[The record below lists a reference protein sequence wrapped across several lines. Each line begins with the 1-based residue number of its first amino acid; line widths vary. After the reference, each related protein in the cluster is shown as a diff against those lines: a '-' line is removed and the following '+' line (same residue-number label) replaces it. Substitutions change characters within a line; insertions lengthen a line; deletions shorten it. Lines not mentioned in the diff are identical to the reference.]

1 MGVRRFRKQ
10 NVVLRYVALLLTIP
24 VLLTT
29 ISYALFSQNL
39 SINATPSA
47 PLYVSSQYLLFTY
60 TKTITT
66 VGSLKNYS
74 IPVTVRN
81 NGPTSVT
88 AWQIKVDLPADF
100 TNRTC
105 PGTVSCSMSGNT
117 LTIANGGGNG
127 TIAKNATRTFT
138 FSFRTAIT
146 DYTLQNVYVSGT
158 YIAGFQTITGLT
170 VGVAQGARSGTSPNF
185 RWNVTFT
192 VTNTSG
198 FTLSAWQITV
208 PWTTARSV
216 VSMPAGVTYLV
227 NGSSL
232 LITSTQPITNGSTYV
247 FTPTLGSTSQNWTV
261 RATIKG
267 TP

>member
-10 NVVLRYVALLLTIP
+10 NVILRYVTLLLTIP
-24 VLLTT
+24 ILLTT

-39 SINATPSA
+39 SIDATPSA

-60 TKTITT
+60 TKTVTT

-105 PGTVSCSMSGNT
+105 PGTVTCTMAGNT

-170 VGVAQGARSGTSPNF
+170 VGVVQGARSGVSPNF

-192 VTNTSG
+192 VTNNSG

-208 PWTTARSV
+208 PWSTARSV
-216 VSMPAGVTYLV
+216 VRMPGGVNYTTS
-227 NGSSL
+227 GTRL
-232 LITSTQPITNGSTYV
+232 LMTSTQPIVNGDTYI
-247 FTPTLGSTSQNWTV
+247 FTPTFGSTSGNWTV
-261 RATIKG
+261 SATIKG